1 MARLSG
7 LRMACP
13 IARAVSVNTPDK
25 LFRSPLLWLL
35 VAALAVRL
43 LGGIW
48 WQARLPADRRFAF
61 GDSDSYWTLA
71 GAIARGDPY
80 EFGSP
85 PAKVFRTPGYP
96 LVLAGLFL
104 AYGAEPPV
112 AAARL
117 LNAVL
122 GTCAVAGVYGLAVRL
137 FDRRTALIAAGIIA
151 FYPGAIGISV
161 FVLSEAAF
169 CPLLIAQLIIATAA
183 WQSASAKGALALAIG
198 AGCLAGAATLVRP
211 SWLLFAPVSL
221 IVGLLSGRNLGR
233 HVALGSTALVG
244 LAVVMAP
251 WWIRNYQVTGHFI
264 PTTLQVGA
272 SLYDGLNP
280 RATGASDMSFVPEFA
295 ADEAREPGDDET
307 LEYRLDR
314 RLQTASLAWSETHP
328 GRVLQLA
335 AIKGLRLWN
344 VWPNE
349 PEFRSW
355 PLRLAVFA
363 TYVPVFLLAIVGVW
377 RFTPSGWPYALC
389 WLPAAYF
396 TLLHMIF
403 VSSIRYRDPA
413 MLPLAVLAAG
423 TLVYRQARVVEQ
435 AAKSGGTAPR
445 IRAAES

>member
-1 MARLSG
+1 M
-7 LRMACP
+7 
-13 IARAVSVNTPDK
+13 NTPDK